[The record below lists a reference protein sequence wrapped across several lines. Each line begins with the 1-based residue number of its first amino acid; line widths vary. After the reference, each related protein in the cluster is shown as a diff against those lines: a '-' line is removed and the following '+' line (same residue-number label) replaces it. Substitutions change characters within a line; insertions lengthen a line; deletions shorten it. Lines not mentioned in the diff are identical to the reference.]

1 MILKRFTN
9 HQGQLYFFD
18 KRVPE
23 KGVLTSTPKNLF
35 LEKHIYT
42 RFDKQGVKDVTLE
55 GDFAKLE
62 SEADQIIEKIITAAR
77 KGLTPN
83 LNANEKSTWDLF
95 SYYQWKRVPDVHGS
109 SDILGDFESHVQEIL
124 SEFESTI
131 RPLTDE
137 ERQDLQDPDVLA
149 RLKQNAKVMAVA
161 APGQDVQDVLSQKG
175 LGITVIPNPNKSFVI
190 GSFPIVKLTLPGRAH
205 LADPSV
211 EVWFPIASDVAI
223 TPALSRGTEKLIQFS
238 EAHHIRYIN
247 VSIFK
252 QSTVIAGRSRAQ
264 IVSLA
269 NPR

>member
-42 RFDKQGVKDVTLE
+42 QFDKQGVKDVTLE

-77 KGLTPN
+77 KGLMPN

-95 SYYQWKRVPDVHGS
+95 SYYQWKRVPDFHGS
-109 SDILGDFESHVQEIL
+109 SDILGDFESHVQEVL

-161 APGQDVQDVLSQKG
+161 NPGQEVQDVLSQKG
-175 LGITVIPNPNKSFVI
+175 LGITIIPNPNKSFVI
-190 GSFPIVKLTLPGRAH
+190 GSFPTVKLTLPGRTH

-211 EVWFPIASDVAI
+211 EVWFPIASDVAV
-223 TPALSRGTEKLIQFS
+223 TPALPRGTEKLVQFN

-247 VSIFK
+247 TSIFK

-264 IVSLA
+264 IASLA